1 MSASVRVIASLS
13 GWSLFAFVL
22 YTAFLALWFPL
33 GLESIRWTCGF
44 HVVVKCFSFHFY
56 VLKVS
61 FFGDEFHCGVFS
73 HSGFIDVPFFTS
85 SHVWFRFGRLFSF
98 RCIDV
103 LFHIHPCVLF
113 PILYFRIFLEC
124 LPVASSC
131 ILSFV
136 VDFILCLTLSWDL
149 MITLELEGVNLL
161 TVLPTVRERDC
172 ILFTILPIV
181 RERRLTCLQFYRLE
195 EKWIPKKKLCPV

>member
-1 MSASVRVIASLS
+1 MSFIVGSFLIQGSLMCLF
-13 GWSLFAFVL
+13 SLPPMCDFVL
-22 YTAFLALWFPL
+22 
-33 GLESIRWTCGF
+33 
-44 HVVVKCFSFHFY
+44 
-56 VLKVS
+56 
-61 FFGDEFHCGVFS
+61 GVFS
-73 HSGFIDVPFFTS
+73 
-85 SHVWFRFGRLFSF
+85 RLDALMS
-98 RCIDV
+98 

-195 EKWIPKKKLCPV
+195 EKGIPKKKTASGLTLLFQYKKCFSWSFTFLKKNYQLLKFE